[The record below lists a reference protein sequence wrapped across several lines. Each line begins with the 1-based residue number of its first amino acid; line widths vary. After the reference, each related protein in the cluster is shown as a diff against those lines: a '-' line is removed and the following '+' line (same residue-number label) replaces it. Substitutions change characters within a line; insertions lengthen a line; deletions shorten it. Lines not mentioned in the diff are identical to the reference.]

1 MRVAIASLLPLA
13 ACGPVALPANEQSN
27 AFVLPG
33 AGGDVSAAQR
43 KVRERL
49 GDPEGLAFIEARRSA
64 SEGVDIVCGAYELGG
79 QRQRYVVVDGTDAFV
94 EPQMRPGGM
103 DEAFAEFCGE
113 GRAE

>member
-1 MRVAIASLLPLA
+1 MRVAIATPLLLV
-13 ACGPVALPANEQSN
+13 ACGPAQVPANEQAN

-33 AGGDVSAAQR
+33 PRGDVSTAQR
-43 KVRERL
+43 RVRERL
-49 GDPEGLAFIEARRSA
+49 GDPDGLAFVEARRSA

-103 DEAFAEFCGE
+103 DEAFAEFCGDV
-113 GRAE
+113 RAR